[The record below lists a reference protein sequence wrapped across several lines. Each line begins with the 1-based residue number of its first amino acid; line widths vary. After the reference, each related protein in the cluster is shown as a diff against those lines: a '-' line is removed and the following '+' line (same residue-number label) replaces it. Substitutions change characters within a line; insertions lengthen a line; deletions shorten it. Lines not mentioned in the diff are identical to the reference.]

1 MNNNFDESTKL
12 TVAIPAHNEE
22 AKIADC
28 ITSIR
33 EQNLDIPYEIVVINN
48 ASADKTEEIARNMGV
63 TVINEPKKGLYYAR
77 SAALNYA
84 KTEFMLY
91 LDADTRLKP
100 GWIKQILT
108 YLKDH
113 PDVVAVSTNFKY
125 YDADFFQSLI
135 LTFLQWTITP
145 LTIFFLRLIRKPDF
159 LIGSAFAI
167 RTEALKKAGGFDEG
181 FIFYG
186 EDIAT
191 SYRIFPEGKVRYL
204 QNLFILTSARR
215 FIRLGGIK
223 TTFLYMYVYICFIL
237 GLKQA
242 AIAFSKKHS

>member
-1 MNNNFDESTKL
+1 MNNNFDGSAKL
-12 TVAIPAHNEE
+12 TIAIPAHNEE

-33 EQNLDIPYEIVVINN
+33 EQNLDFPYEIVVVNN
-48 ASADKTEEIARNMGV
+48 ASTDKTEEIVRSMNV
-63 TVINEPKKGLYYAR
+63 TLINEPKKGLYYAR
-77 SAALNYA
+77 SAALRHA
-84 KTEFMLY
+84 QTEFMIY

-100 GWIKQILT
+100 GWIMSILD
-108 YLKDH
+108 YLKKH

-125 YDADFFQSLI
+125 YDADWFQSLI
-135 LTFLQWTITP
+135 LTLLQWTVTP
-145 LTIFFLRLIRKPDF
+145 LTLFFLRLIGKPDF

-191 SYRIFPEGKVRYL
+191 SYRIFSQGKVRYL

-215 FIRLGGIK
+215 FIRLGGFT

-237 GLKQA
+237 GLKQTA
-242 AIAFSKKHS
+242 VTFSKKHS